1 MSRTAPKIDNRFE
14 TNGYEMTE
22 GEAKAAVEDHLYIFK
37 SGISPGAACT
47 FASASWARRTS
58 IENPLNAAAAAAE
71 ILKHPHCQH
80 ETLS

>member
-47 FASASWARRTS
+47 FASAKSGAPDFDREPAKCRRCGSRDPKT
-58 IENPLNAAAAAAE
+58 P
-71 ILKHPHCQH
+71 
-80 ETLS
+80 TLPT